1 MASKSLLAEPRPNYG
16 ATPTRDRPRKPAIAA
31 ILTLFLA
38 ASSVALVKAG
48 SGNATVDAFDETP
61 TDCGNYDSTDCVSE
75 YNNAVNNHDLDAFYH
90 RCATEGGANP
100 LRKRCSKCCHCSF
113 CPVKTPETCVA
124 PARCNEAVRLTI
136 NNDADAENWAAKGCD
151 MIGGDV
157 TIRSNDITVDGLK
170 KLSGLKRIC
179 GALAI
184 QQLALPTLDGLE
196 NLELVAGSMVIQQN
210 NWGSDD
216 GNTYLNSLGALS
228 NLRYI
233 GGALA
238 IQQNYHLESLDG
250 LEQAEV
256 GGALDVETY
265 PNCNCGDSFTCLS
278 GCQPVR
284 TTTKCPAND
293 EQCGGTT
300 PRPTISRKP
309 TPQPTP
315 AGPRPT
321 GQPGAGTCCFD
332 SPTTDPCK
340 CSSIAPPDN
349 WCAPSEERC
358 TSCQGAG
365 NWCASE

>member
-1 MASKSLLAEPRPNYG
+1 M
-16 ATPTRDRPRKPAIAA
+16 
-31 ILTLFLA
+31 
-38 ASSVALVKAG
+38 
-48 SGNATVDAFDETP
+48 
-61 TDCGNYDSTDCVSE
+61 
-75 YNNAVNNHDLDAFYH
+75 
-90 RCATEGGANP
+90 
-100 LRKRCSKCCHCSF
+100 
-113 CPVKTPETCVA
+113 
-124 PARCNEAVRLTI
+124 
-136 NNDADAENWAAKGCD
+136 
-151 MIGGDV
+151 
-157 TIRSNDITVDGLK
+157 TIRTNALSADGLK

-196 NLELVAGSMVIQQN
+196 NLELVAGSMSIQQN

-216 GNTYLNSLGALS
+216 GNTYLNTLAALS

-238 IQQNYHLESLDG
+238 IQQNFHLETLDG
-250 LEQAEV
+250 LDRAEV

-265 PNCNCGDSFTCLS
+265 PNCASDCGRSLLGDSFACLS
-278 GCQPVR
+278 SCQPVR
-284 TTTKCPAND
+284 TTTKCPD
-293 EQCGGTT
+293 EQCGAT

-309 TPQPTP
+309 TPQPTA

-365 NWCASE
+365 NWCEQ